1 MELVYND
8 KTKKVILMFDAPDLH
23 MRTGQT
29 VFKGTLVDCQKTIE
43 TLKLILPEESPYMVE
58 RVFKDK
64 TENIKN
70 NSISIIKDGKTVE
83 VLKGIKVKEK
93 GGETYL
99 KCTLSENTIKRIM
112 KNTTEKDINLKALQ
126 GSGFSSFFACDSKTP

>member
-1 MELVYND
+1 MELVYNN
-8 KTKKVILMFDAPDLH
+8 KTKKVILMFDAPDLQ

-43 TLKLILPEESPYMVE
+43 TLKLILPEESPYLIE

-83 VLKGIKVKEK
+83 VLEGIKVKEE

-99 KCTLSENTIKRIM
+99 KCTLSENIIKNIM
-112 KNTTEKDINLKALQ
+112 KNTTEEDVNLKALQ
-126 GSGFSSFFACDSKTP
+126 DSGFSSFFVCDSKTP